1 MSAALLIGV
10 TAGCSSNDATSAP
23 SAPPPASASAS
34 PPSAA
39 SVIDTALVTLDA
51 SDASDASEVS
61 DASDTTVVGAPVVES
76 APTAP
81 PVSAPLDAP
90 SSDPCALLTA
100 SVAAQAIGAA
110 VGAPI
115 TQPGQGNSSCAY
127 RPADPGA
134 QSLVVLTL
142 YGVHGSEADLDA
154 AATQFPGAEAVDGV
168 GDAARV
174 SVQSQ
179 VIGVL
184 SGSTIFGIGLYPQQA
199 DGQLL
204 PVTEDQLIAVAHAVL
219 DGR

>member
-10 TAGCSSNDATSAP
+10 TGGCSSNDATSAP
-23 SAPPPASASAS
+23 TAPPPASAS
-34 PPSAA
+34 PTSAA
-39 SVIDTALVTLDA
+39 SVIDTALVTLVTLDA
-51 SDASDASEVS
+51 SDASDAS
-61 DASDTTVVGAPVVES
+61 VVVAPVVES

-81 PVSAPLDAP
+81 PVSAALDAS

-154 AATQFPGAEAVDGV
+154 AATQFPGAEPVDGV

-204 PVTEDQLIAVAHAVL
+204 SVTEDQLIAVARAVL